1 MLVGLRQEILEP
13 QTHQPKD
20 HLLSAV
26 GIFYSHMKPFP
37 ISARFIHLLFQI
49 EKYTINNII

>member
-1 MLVGLRQEILEP
+1 MFFFLRQGILVP

-26 GIFYSHMKPFP
+26 GTFYSYMKPA
-37 ISARFIHLLFQI
+37 SFIHLLFHI
-49 EKYTINNII
+49 EKYKINNFQ